1 MLTMIGT
8 PSGSTVELNWLPPLH
23 PKGDIHYDIEYEP
36 ARIPGDPATAT
47 GIRTRFYTLSLR
59 VGPLSYNVRVVAVNA
74 QGRASSNVLVVNCT
88 GSERGTIAKVD
99 VHFLTSF
106 VFNCCFSK
114 PVPLT
119 PICCCFLGPDPPNDV
134 SAVATAGTVVV
145 SWTRSFSGTCD
156 QLATQYRVRYQLSTG
171 SGVYHAVTTEG
182 NKVVLLDL
190 IPNAEYNVSVAAIN
204 SNGAM
209 SNFSIMAQF
218 KATPAAE
225 VSPG

>member
-1 MLTMIGT
+1 MLTTIRTG
-8 PSGSTVELNWLPPLH
+8 GTVELNWLPPLH
-23 PKGDIHYDIEYEP
+23 PNGDIHYDIEYEP

-47 GIRTRFYTLSLR
+47 GIRTCFYTLSLL
-59 VGPLSYNVRVVAVNA
+59 VGALSYNVRVVAVNT
-74 QGRASSNVLVVNCT
+74 QGRTSSNVLVVCT
-88 GSERGTIAKVD
+88 GPKRGTIAKVD
-99 VHFLTSF
+99 VHFFTSF

-119 PICCCFLGPDPPNDV
+119 PICCCFLGPDPPTDV
-134 SAVATAGTVVV
+134 SAVATADTAVV
-145 SWTRSFSGTCD
+145 SWTSSFSGTCD
-156 QLATQYRVRYQLSTG
+156 QLATQYRIRYKLSTG
-171 SGVYHAVTTEG
+171 SGVYHTVTTEG
-182 NKVVLLDL
+182 NIVVLLDL

-225 VSPG
+225 ASPG